1 MSKKKRRAPQLIST
15 NQILNKTSLNM
26 RMISPKSEKQNNV
39 FIKYQLGNNLLL
51 HGSAGTGKTF
61 ISMFLAL
68 QDIFDYR
75 NDFNNLT
82 VVRSV
87 VPTRNMGYLPG
98 GERQKIGIYELPY
111 IDIVNNLFGRG
122 DAYEILRKKEMVD
135 FRSTSF
141 VRGITFE
148 KTVILVDECKNLN
161 FHELDS
167 IITRCGESTK
177 IIFCGDFNQS
187 DFKTDEK
194 QGLLMFMKI
203 LKEISSFSFFEFT
216 HDDIV
221 RSGLVK
227 DYIIQKE
234 KIMNA
239 A

>member
-1 MSKKKRRAPQLIST
+1 
-15 NQILNKTSLNM
+15 
-26 RMISPKSEKQNNV
+26 
-39 FIKYQLGNNLLL
+39 
-51 HGSAGTGKTF
+51 
-61 ISMFLAL
+61 
-68 QDIFDYR
+68 
-75 NDFNNLT
+75 
-82 VVRSV
+82 
-87 VPTRNMGYLPG
+87 
-98 GERQKIGIYELPY
+98 
-111 IDIVNNLFGRG
+111 
-122 DAYEILRKKEMVD
+122 MVD

-148 KTVILVDECKNLN
+148 KTVILVDECQNLN

>member
-98 GERQKIGIYELPY
+98 GEKQKIGIYELPY

-135 FRSTSF
+135 FKSTSF

-148 KTVILVDECKNLN
+148 KTVILVDECQNLN

>member
-1 MSKKKRRAPQLIST
+1 
-15 NQILNKTSLNM
+15 
-26 RMISPKSEKQNNV
+26 
-39 FIKYQLGNNLLL
+39 
-51 HGSAGTGKTF
+51 
-61 ISMFLAL
+61 MFLAL

-135 FRSTSF
+135 FKSTSF

-148 KTVILVDECKNLN
+148 KTVILVDECQNLN

>member
-68 QDIFDYR
+68 QDIFDYK

-98 GERQKIGIYELPY
+98 GEKQKIGIYELPY

-135 FRSTSF
+135 FKSTSF

-148 KTVILVDECKNLN
+148 KTVILVDECQNLN

>member
-26 RMISPKSEKQNNV
+26 RMVSPKSEKQNNV

-135 FRSTSF
+135 FKSTSF
-141 VRGITFE
+141 VRGLTLDN
-148 KTVILVDECKNLN
+148 TVIIVDECQNLN

-187 DFKTDEK
+187 DFKTVEK